1 MQIRDRESSDE
12 TWPRKANSPR
22 TTFKLV
28 PVIQNPPPLKNP
40 SSAERIGDDV
50 IEDLGEP
57 VEEPRA

>member
-12 TWPRKANSPR
+12 TWPRKSNSPR

-28 PVIQNPPPLKNP
+28 PVIRTP
-40 SSAERIGDDV
+40 SSNSPSAAERIGDED

>member
-12 TWPRKANSPR
+12 TWPRKSNRPR

-28 PVIQNPPPLKNP
+28 PVIHTPPLKTPNQI
-40 SSAERIGDDV
+40 ERIGDEV
-50 IEDLGEP
+50 IEELGEP